1 MKQETSFLLTLH
13 ATFMPHINNLLMKK
27 DKLAIA
33 LLDDDHEE
41 HLLFKEVADDFSE
54 IKSVLSFAK
63 GKEMLD
69 YLRGEDKSILPDILF
84 LDLNMP
90 LLSGLDCLI
99 EIRKNEKYKNLPV
112 VIYST
117 SSSEKDKEATYQNG
131 ANLYVNKPVEFS
143 DMRKIFNEV
152 LKINWKEHSGAFNFQ
167 KFFLA
172 I

>member
-1 MKQETSFLLTLH
+1 MK
-13 ATFMPHINNLLMKK
+13 NN
-27 DKLAIA
+27 KLAIA

-69 YLRGEDKSILPDILF
+69 YFGGNDKSIIPDILF

-90 LLSGLDCLI
+90 ILSGLDCLI
-99 EIRKNEKYKNLPV
+99 EIRKKEEYKNLPII
-112 VIYST
+112 IYST
-117 SSSEKDKEATYQNG
+117 SSSEKDKEATYKNG

-143 DMRKIFNEV
+143 DMKKIFKEV
-152 LKINWKEHSGAFNFQ
+152 LKINWKEHSCAFNFQ

-172 I
+172 V

>member
-1 MKQETSFLLTLH
+1 MEKE
-13 ATFMPHINNLLMKK
+13 
-27 DKLAIA
+27 KLVIF

-41 HLLFKEVADDFSE
+41 HILFKEVADDFAE
-54 IKSVLSFAK
+54 IKSTLSFVK

-69 YLRGEDKSILPDILF
+69 YLNELENDQIPDILF

-99 EIRKNEKYKNLPV
+99 EIRKNQKYKNLPV

-117 SSSEKDKEATYQNG
+117 SSSEKDIDAAYQNG
-131 ANLYVNKPVEFS
+131 ANLYINKPVDFS
-143 DMRKIFNEV
+143 DMKKILQKV
-152 LKINWKEHSGAFNFQ
+152 LNIDWKEHSLKSNSH
-167 KFFLA
+167 KFFLS